1 MKKKLPI
8 KSEFETYKLLNKYV
22 KKSLGPGDFPQKIL
36 QEFTVEFTTPFCDIL
51 NCALRTNT
59 FPDAFKKAEI
69 IPIPKINP
77 PRSLSDLRP
86 ISKTPIGGKIIEKV
100 IVSELEKDIQ
110 GKLDNSQYG
119 NCKGSSTTHYLIK
132 LTDQAYKSTANGNAT
147 TAITIDYSKALDYV
161 DHNVL
166 FEKLVQLGVRTSI
179 IKLIIS
185 FLTGRSHNTHIFGKK
200 SEFLNITCGVPQG
213 TVAGPKL
220 FVILINGDKCPFVTN
235 LKFVDD
241 KTLAYSYSGDPTK
254 VLQEALDTELKGTV
268 KDKMIIN
275 EKKCHVFT
283 INFSKNNT
291 APLNLKLNDKLIESV
306 DTIKLLGVYLTNDLK
321 WSVNTTNICKKVNQ
335 RLYLVRKLKHFGLQ
349 KEELITAWR
358 SILRPITE
366 YAVPLWHSGLTEKD
380 SYRIELLQKKALG
393 IILGCVYV
401 DNKRYYSLDNKIV
414 SYDEALQKLSL
425 TTLNQRREV
434 LTTKFAI
441 DTARNEKHNGF
452 FIKKQIHNI
461 ATRNMFVIEEPFCK
475 NERYYKSA
483 VPYMARTLNGVFLSK
498 KKV

>member
-1 MKKKLPI
+1 MMQLPN
-8 KSEFETYKLLNKYV
+8 Y
-22 KKSLGPGDFPQKIL
+22 
-36 QEFTVEFTTPFCDIL
+36 
-51 NCALRTNT
+51 
-59 FPDAFKKAEI
+59 
-69 IPIPKINP
+69 
-77 PRSLSDLRP
+77 
-86 ISKTPIGGKIIEKV
+86 
-100 IVSELEKDIQ
+100 
-110 GKLDNSQYG
+110 
-119 NCKGSSTTHYLIK
+119 
-132 LTDQAYKSTANGNAT
+132 
-147 TAITIDYSKALDYV
+147 
-161 DHNVL
+161 
-166 FEKLVQLGVRTSI
+166 
-179 IKLIIS
+179 
-185 FLTGRSHNTHIFGKK
+185 
-200 SEFLNITCGVPQG
+200 
-213 TVAGPKL
+213 
-220 FVILINGDKCPFVTN
+220 KCPFVAN

-425 TTLNQRREV
+425 TTLNERREV

-483 VPYMARTLNGVFLSK
+483 VPYMSRTLNGVFLSK